1 MSLLSGLS
9 NALTPGIKVDVADV
23 PVGGGI
29 VLDKGPYVVTQPT
42 EGIFRAFRK
51 NCTHQMR
58 PVNEVT
64 SEGIRCP
71 AHGSVFALS
80 DGEPLCG
87 PATRPL
93 KEAKVQVRDNRL
105 VITG

>member
-1 MSLLSGLS
+1 MSFLESLS
-9 NALTPGIKVDVADV
+9 NALTPGTKVDIADV

-29 VLDKGPYVVTQPT
+29 VLTNGPYVVTQPT
-42 EGIFRAFRK
+42 EGAFHAFRK

-64 SEGIRCP
+64 SEGILWP
-71 AHGSVFALS
+71 AHGSVFAQS
-80 DGEPLCG
+80 DGHPLCG
-87 PATRPL
+87 PAERPL
-93 KEAKVQVRDNRL
+93 KEAKVEVRGDRL